1 MATIDGIDVEVSA
14 EAVVVT
20 APAPLTVLSSAV
32 AGGGLGRARTIVN
45 LHVDKNCPWEGA
57 EFRLDAF
64 AARRDLPAPWVGLL
78 TAAWT
83 EHARVAVE
91 HAEGVG
97 ALVVVT
103 VGLSN
108 PIAAGWS
115 AAAGALP
122 GTINT
127 IAVVD
132 AELEP
137 AALVNLVIT
146 LTEVK
151 ALVLAEAGVVADGR
165 GASGTSTDA
174 VVVAATGRGRALR
187 FGGPISDAGWV
198 VARAARTA
206 LDDGVR
212 QWLEGKRGTLPG
224 FPYPQEGKRG
234 TLPGFPYPQDG
245 KKK

>member
-1 MATIDGIDVEVSA
+1 MATLEGIDVEIGA

-20 APAPLTVLSSAV
+20 AAAPLTVLSSAV

-45 LHVDKNCPWEGA
+45 LHVDKSCPWEGGDI
-57 EFRLDAF
+57 RLGELV
-64 AARRDLPAPWVGLL
+64 ARRGLPTPWVGLM

-83 EHARVAVE
+83 EHARLAVE
-91 HAEGVG
+91 QAHDVA
-97 ALVVVT
+97 ALVVIT
-103 VGLSN
+103 TGLSN
-108 PIAAGWS
+108 PAAAGVS
-115 AAAGALP
+115 AAAAAAP
-122 GTINT
+122 GTINI

-151 ALVLAEAGVVADGR
+151 SLVLAEAGVVADGR

-174 VVVAATGRGRALR
+174 VVVAATGRGRTLS
-187 FGGPISDAGWV
+187 FGGPISEAGAV

-206 LDDGVR
+206 LADGVGR
-212 QWLEGKRGTLPG
+212 WLDMRRSGG
-224 FPYPQEGKRG
+224 
-234 TLPGFPYPQDG
+234 
-245 KKK
+245 

>member
-1 MATIDGIDVEVSA
+1 MATIEGVDVEVTA

-20 APAPLTVLSSAV
+20 AAAPLTVLSSAV
-32 AGGGLGRARTIVN
+32 AGGGLGRARAIVN

-57 EFRLDAF
+57 EVRLDAF
-64 AARRDLPAPWVGLL
+64 AARRGLPAPWVGLL

-83 EHARVAVE
+83 EHACVVVE
-91 HAEGVG
+91 HAQDVG

-115 AAAGALP
+115 AAAGVLP

-127 IAVVD
+127 IAVVEAD
-132 AELEP
+132 LEA

-151 ALVLAEAGVVADGR
+151 ALVLAEAGVAADGGR
-165 GASGTSTDA
+165 ATGTSTDA

-206 LDDGVR
+206 LEDGVR
-212 QWLEGKRGTLPG
+212 RWLERA
-224 FPYPQEGKRG
+224 R
-234 TLPGFPYPQDG
+234 
-245 KKK
+245 